1 MTDKNKDLGAQI
13 EFSASADGM
22 KDGVAAIN
30 KSIDS
35 IGATAE
41 YVGNK
46 SSASLDKIG
55 ASAGKSAKQIAAAT
69 RSIARQADAALAM
82 ITAGNSVADRLQAKA
97 QLAGA
102 DLAKLADKINS
113 VRQAEEARARAAAE
127 NAERLARVS
136 AAANERAASAKAATV
151 SHGPAID
158 TFAEAQSRV
167 FLAFKIA
174 EAAATNQ
181 AEAAKAREAAA
192 ELALSNA
199 SERARASQRAA
210 YETKVAYIAKVNE
223 EAAALFRTKDAQ
235 RQLDAERA
243 GVGREEAQ
251 KLAKLAGDREF
262 LAGIYQLISAEQ
274 KRAAEVGK
282 TTAEILKQDAAQRGL
297 TNTAASAISRY
308 ESLAKANKAASE
320 SAATSKAND
329 AYIAS
334 LERTINTI
342 GKTRSEIVAMELAE
356 RGLSERGAP
365 LVARLREVDEKTG
378 QLGKSAFATRNRLL
392 TLQYTISDIA
402 ASAASGISPLTILL
416 QQGGQVFDAFG
427 GANAGGGSFVK
438 NFFGSI
444 AAVLTP
450 MRVLIGGV
458 VSAVG
463 ALGYAFYEGSRQ
475 SKAFADAL
483 VLTGNYAGITEGQF
497 NSLVRTIAEGGQV
510 TVAAARQT
518 AQALLATGEIGKDQ
532 FAAATEA
539 AGRYEKATGKTAAAV
554 AAEFAAL
561 SRDVA
566 AGAATM
572 NRSLHFLTTAQVQQI
587 QALQDQGRETQA
599 FGLAI
604 DALNERLKGI
614 EPNLGFIERALRSAS
629 NAWSSFWDAALDIG
643 RTETV
648 DDRLKKVR
656 NDLKLYNDVGSGL
669 DIFGFQAKDKAELQQ
684 QERELLR
691 QKDKEEGAAAAKAAE
706 ADLDRRATAASN
718 YYRTLERGAKTQK
731 ALARELAEEER
742 NFQALRARRAT
753 DPNVEVPD
761 DATRAAIQKKI
772 RDSYADKGS
781 RREANSAAREAAQV
795 LKAQRDAEL
804 AGLAD
809 SLRQERS
816 AYSFQGQYLSSL
828 YQQSLISLDD
838 YYAQRK
844 KAAEEDGKA
853 QADTFAKSIRVL
865 EKYRDATK
873 DPSDR
878 TTTQTKIDQT
888 VAAAQEAEI
897 NRQREAVSLD
907 VERASALR
915 QLGDRVSE
923 YRAQMLQL
931 QGDEAG
937 AAKIRTD
944 LAIANAKLFATTAGG
959 RISDAE
965 VANQER
971 LLRIADAFG
980 EIVRRNTQL
989 TNAAATAER
998 AYLLSA
1004 TQAGASLR
1012 DIESGIY
1019 EIRARAVAQ
1028 LGEQARAA
1036 RELAAA
1042 NAENVELQQR
1052 AADLTQQYAD
1062 ALYTVDPALT
1072 RLRDSARSTAEAIT
1086 NDIANAVNDFK
1097 GFKPLIESIG
1107 NDLLRATTDLLVT
1120 QPLKVTLEGLFRGIA
1135 EGDNPLG
1142 NLLKDIVGVKG
1153 TGALD
1158 AQTAAVSESTLAL
1171 ISLTN
1176 AASLAAAALG
1186 GNAASSGSGAGVA
1199 GSALDLFSGVDFGQF
1214 FHAGGIVGVGGETR
1228 QVPTGVFAGARRMHR
1243 GGLASGEVPAILM
1256 GGPRGR
1262 REEVLAASD
1271 PRHVDNGGRAGVT
1284 QTFHITIAP
1293 PAGMTQQTSAQFA
1306 RDAARQIALATARG
1320 NA

>member
-30 KSIDS
+30 KSIES

-55 ASAGKSAKQIAAAT
+55 TSAGKSAKQIAAAN
-69 RSIARQADAALAM
+69 RSIAAQADRALASFE
-82 ITAGNSVADRLQAKA
+82 AGGSVSRQIELNAQRSGASLEKLAEKINAVAD
-97 QLAGA
+97 
-102 DLAKLADKINS
+102 
-113 VRQAEEARARAAAE
+113 
-127 NAERLARVS
+127 AERR
-136 AAANERAASAKAATV
+136 AKAASVLAQINAVGSTINDNGTLK
-151 SHGPAID
+151 SRAELLALRA
-158 TFAEAQSRV
+158 AEAGVS
-167 FLAFKIA
+167 KEA
-174 EAAATNQ
+174 EAAL
-181 AEAAKAREAAA
+181 KKI
-192 ELALSNA
+192 AL
-199 SERARASQRAA
+199 
-210 YETKVAYIAKVNE
+210 
-223 EAAALFRTKDAQ
+223 
-235 RQLDAERA
+235 LDA
-243 GVGREEAQ
+243 G
-251 KLAKLAGDREF
+251 
-262 LAGIYQLISAEQ
+262 
-274 KRAAEVGK
+274 
-282 TTAEILKQDAAQRGL
+282 
-297 TNTAASAISRY
+297 
-308 ESLAKANKAASE
+308 
-320 SAATSKAND
+320 
-329 AYIAS
+329 
-334 LERTINTI
+334 
-342 GKTRSEIVAMELAE
+342 
-356 RGLSERGAP
+356 
-365 LVARLREVDEKTG
+365 TG

-402 ASAASGISPLTILL
+402 SSAASGISPLTILL

-458 VSAVG
+458 VTAVG

-656 NDLKLYNDVGSGL
+656 DDLKLYQNLGAGGTL
-669 DIFGFQAKDKAELQQ
+669 DIFGFQAKAKAELQQ
-684 QERELLR
+684 QERDLLR

-731 ALARELAEEER
+731 GLVRELAEEER
-742 NFQALRARRAT
+742 NFQALLARKVT

-761 DATRAAIQKKI
+761 AATRAAVQKKI
-772 RDSYADKGS
+772 RESYEDKGAKRDAS
-781 RREANSAAREAAQV
+781 AAAREAAQV

-809 SLRQERS
+809 SLRQERA
-816 AYSFQGQYLSSL
+816 AYSFQSQYLSTI

-853 QADTFAKSIRVL
+853 QADNFSRSIAVL
-865 EKYRDATK
+865 EKYRDAIK
-873 DPSDR
+873 DPSDKQ
-878 TTTQTKIDQT
+878 TTQTKIDQT
-888 VAAAQEAEI
+888 VAAAQEAEL
-897 NRQREAVSLD
+897 NRQRESITLD
-907 VERASALR
+907 VERANALR

-923 YRAQMLQL
+923 YRAQILQL

-959 RISDAE
+959 RVSSDEIAK
-965 VANQER
+965 QER

-980 EIVRRNTQL
+980 EVVRRNTQL

-998 AYLLSA
+998 SYLLFA
-1004 TQAGASLR
+1004 TESGASLR
-1012 DIESGIY
+1012 DIEAGIY
-1019 EIRARAVAQ
+1019 EIRSRAVAQ

-1042 NAENVELQQR
+1042 NKDNVDLQQR
-1052 AADLTQQYAD
+1052 AADLTQQYAE

-1072 RLRDSARSTAEAIT
+1072 RLRDSAKSTADAIT
-1086 NDIANAVNDFK
+1086 NDIANSINDFK

-1107 NDLLRATTDLLVT
+1107 ADLLRASTDLLVT
-1120 QPLKVTLEGLFRGIA
+1120 QPLKVSLEGLFQGIA

-1142 NLLKDIVGVKG
+1142 NLLKDVVGVKG

-1199 GSALDLFSGVDFGQF
+1199 GSVLDLFSGVDFGQF

-1293 PAGMTQQTSAQFA
+1293 PAGMTPQTSQQFA

>member
-55 ASAGKSAKQIAAAT
+55 TSAGKSAKQIAAAN
-69 RSIARQADAALAM
+69 RSIAAQADRALASFE
-82 ITAGNSVADRLQAKA
+82 AGGSVSRQIELNAQRSGASLEKLAEKINAVAD
-97 QLAGA
+97 
-102 DLAKLADKINS
+102 
-113 VRQAEEARARAAAE
+113 
-127 NAERLARVS
+127 AERR
-136 AAANERAASAKAATV
+136 AKAASVLAQINAVGSTINDNGTLK
-151 SHGPAID
+151 SRAELLALRA
-158 TFAEAQSRV
+158 AEAGVS
-167 FLAFKIA
+167 KEA
-174 EAAATNQ
+174 EAAL
-181 AEAAKAREAAA
+181 KKI
-192 ELALSNA
+192 AL
-199 SERARASQRAA
+199 
-210 YETKVAYIAKVNE
+210 
-223 EAAALFRTKDAQ
+223 
-235 RQLDAERA
+235 LDA
-243 GVGREEAQ
+243 G
-251 KLAKLAGDREF
+251 
-262 LAGIYQLISAEQ
+262 
-274 KRAAEVGK
+274 
-282 TTAEILKQDAAQRGL
+282 
-297 TNTAASAISRY
+297 
-308 ESLAKANKAASE
+308 
-320 SAATSKAND
+320 
-329 AYIAS
+329 
-334 LERTINTI
+334 
-342 GKTRSEIVAMELAE
+342 
-356 RGLSERGAP
+356 
-365 LVARLREVDEKTG
+365 TG

-416 QQGGQVFDAFG
+416 QQGGQLFDAFG
-427 GANAGGGSFVK
+427 GANAGGGGFVK

-450 MRVLIGGV
+450 TRVLIGGLATSV
-458 VSAVG
+458 A
-463 ALGYAFYEGSRQ
+463 ALGYAFYKGSEQ

-510 TVAAARQT
+510 TVASARDT

-669 DIFGFQAKDKAELQQ
+669 DIFGFQAKAKAELQQ

-731 ALARELAEEER
+731 GLVRELAEEER
-742 NFQALRARRAT
+742 NFQALLARKVT

-761 DATRAAIQKKI
+761 AATRAAVQKKI
-772 RDSYADKGS
+772 RESYEDKGAK
-781 RREANSAAREAAQV
+781 RDANAAAREAAQV

-809 SLRQERS
+809 SLRQERA
-816 AYSFQGQYLSSL
+816 AYSFQSQYLSTI

-853 QADTFAKSIRVL
+853 QAENFSNSIKVL
-865 EKYRDATK
+865 EKYRDAIK
-873 DPSDR
+873 DPSDKQ
-878 TTTQTKIDQT
+878 TTQTKIDQT
-888 VAAAQEAEI
+888 KAAADEAALS
-897 NRQREAVSLD
+897 RQRESITLD
-907 VERASALR
+907 VERTNALR

-923 YRAQMLQL
+923 YRAQILQL

-959 RISDAE
+959 RVSSDEIAK
-965 VANQER
+965 QER

-980 EIVRRNTQL
+980 DIVRRNTQL

-998 AYLLSA
+998 SYLLFA
-1004 TQAGASLR
+1004 TESGASLR
-1012 DIESGIY
+1012 DIEAGIY
-1019 EIRARAVAQ
+1019 EIRSRAVAQ

-1042 NAENVELQQR
+1042 NKDNVDLQQR
-1052 AADLTQQYAD
+1052 AADLTQQYAE

-1072 RLRDSARSTAEAIT
+1072 RLRDSAKSTADAIT
-1086 NDIANAVNDFK
+1086 NDIANSINDFK

-1107 NDLLRATTDLLVT
+1107 ADLLRASTDLLVT
-1120 QPLKVTLEGLFRGIA
+1120 QPLKVSLEGLFQGIA

-1142 NLLKDIVGVKG
+1142 NLLKDVVGVKG

-1199 GSALDLFSGVDFGQF
+1199 GSVLDLFSGVDFGQF

-1293 PAGMTQQTSAQFA
+1293 PAGMTPQTSQQFA